1 MPLSGKC
8 DVEIYRVVQQC
19 LAVKSAH
26 SCIAAARV
34 VCVCVCVC
42 VCACARARERETF
55 RPHGKQTGGV
65 MKTGT
70 GLLRFR
76 LATCVQFIPLCCN
89 ELATQARGGKDHLAA

>member
-42 VCACARARERETF
+42 ARARERERERE
-55 RPHGKQTGGV
+55 RPSVLMGSKQEG
-65 MKTGT
+65 
-70 GLLRFR
+70 
-76 LATCVQFIPLCCN
+76 
-89 ELATQARGGKDHLAA
+89 

>member
-26 SCIAAARV
+26 SCIAAAHV

-42 VCACARARERETF
+42 VCLCVCVRARARVRER
-55 RPHGKQTGGV
+55 PSVLMGSKQEG
-65 MKTGT
+65 
-70 GLLRFR
+70 
-76 LATCVQFIPLCCN
+76 
-89 ELATQARGGKDHLAA
+89 